1 MEAEVDLEV
10 LGGTIV
16 VLDMPRG
23 SAVGL
28 DQYVYT
34 VGDNFRGVKHVPPG
48 THVLSYAAHGG
59 EGAGFG
65 PVTAAFVV
73 MPTVEL
79 SGVEPEYLPQ
89 DMDGWMKM
97 SAMYGPVLCWRW
109 DAREEV
115 LRKVEEEDG
124 KRRIEQAVRGFA
136 LDRGL
141 GSYLTMNRLI
151 SNSYCMSR
159 IVVPSWSGHKEWM
172 GLSKFVTDKVLD
184 RVAPIGGN
192 VCILAEEEYVV
203 MERSD
208 RNSNRALRPS
218 EAERALQDQLRTGR
232 VDEGS
237 DIETSTTATDYRHT
251 SAASH
256 AGKCYFTRIPGLIK
270 ARGLT
275 PEELTAFN
283 MDKSEALEQLLRNQ
297 YGGDEEFM
305 LGEYQFAFLAF
316 LLGHSIDGFLQWKR
330 FLILML
336 GCENAVMGA
345 RRELFATFLKCLY
358 DQLSFCL
365 EVQMPGTCDMSQ
377 ECKKNTCG
385 EALSEQLLEDTFLKK
400 AIMEFLG
407 WVLSEQCLL
416 NSEAYQN
423 SKKIGRLLRQ
433 RLRWDCD
440 FVSELPDGAICL
452 SGQSE
457 SMFRSSNRNWR
468 VVAE

>member
-1 MEAEVDLEV
+1 MEAEFDLEV

-48 THVLSYAAHGG
+48 SHVLSYAAHGG

-79 SGVEPEYLPQ
+79 SGVEPEYLPE

-97 SAMYGPVLCWRW
+97 SAMHGPVLCWRW
-109 DAREEV
+109 DARDEV

-124 KRRIEQAVRGFA
+124 KRRIEQAVRGFE

-151 SNSYCMSR
+151 SSSYCMNR
-159 IVVPSWSGHKEWM
+159 IVVPSWSGHKEWLS
-172 GLSKFVTDKVLD
+172 LSKFVDDVVLD

-203 MERSD
+203 MERSN
-208 RNSNRALRPS
+208 RNSNRSLRPS
-218 EAERALQDQLRTGR
+218 EAERALRDQLRA
-232 VDEGS
+232 GS
-237 DIETSTTATDYRHT
+237 DEESDIATSSIATDYRRT

-270 ARGLT
+270 ARGVT
-275 PEELTAFN
+275 PEQLTAFN
-283 MDKSEALEQLLRNQ
+283 MDKSEALEQLLQNQ
-297 YGGDEEFM
+297 YGGDEELM
-305 LGEYQFAFLAF
+305 LGECSTCALV
-316 LLGHSIDGFLQWKR
+316 L
-330 FLILML
+330 LIL
-336 GCENAVMGA
+336 GYE
-345 RRELFATFLKCLY
+345 Y
-358 DQLSFCL
+358 
-365 EVQMPGTCDMSQ
+365 
-377 ECKKNTCG
+377 
-385 EALSEQLLEDTFLKK
+385 
-400 AIMEFLG
+400 
-407 WVLSEQCLL
+407 
-416 NSEAYQN
+416 
-423 SKKIGRLLRQ
+423 
-433 RLRWDCD
+433 
-440 FVSELPDGAICL
+440 
-452 SGQSE
+452 
-457 SMFRSSNRNWR
+457 R
-468 VVAE
+468 VKTGV